1 MAKVKATLSFE
12 EKVYRD
18 FQKMLKEEFGIN
30 STNLT
35 PEFNQ
40 CEYKETV

>member
-18 FQKMLKEEFGIN
+18 FQKYCDENAIMLSKSIELWMKKKMEDKE
-30 STNLT
+30 
-35 PEFNQ
+35 
-40 CEYKETV
+40 